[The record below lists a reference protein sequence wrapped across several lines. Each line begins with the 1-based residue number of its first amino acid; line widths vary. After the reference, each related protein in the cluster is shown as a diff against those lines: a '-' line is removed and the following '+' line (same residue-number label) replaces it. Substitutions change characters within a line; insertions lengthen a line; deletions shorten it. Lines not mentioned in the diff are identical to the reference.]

1 MPILVAY
8 FPVEYINADL
18 RCKGASVL
26 ELSEREYN
34 EGPFIAKDGHSGLV
48 TLDEIVHSRY
58 AMGYDPAD
66 PTNRRHKQI
75 AFIPLEPENVDEDIT
90 DHDTILDLG
99 DDILSEENITGINM
113 HPSMVRFLSK

>member
-1 MPILVAY
+1 MSATYFLLIRYLYGTYPLLPATYCYLFTTFSLHMFRQWHILMPILVAY

-48 TLDEIVHSRY
+48 TD
-58 AMGYDPAD
+58 
-66 PTNRRHKQI
+66 
-75 AFIPLEPENVDEDIT
+75 
-90 DHDTILDLG
+90 
-99 DDILSEENITGINM
+99 
-113 HPSMVRFLSK
+113 